1 MRTRGRLMLR
11 GDRGAASLELAILGP
26 ALLLMLS
33 FAIWAGRTQI
43 ADNSV
48 QEAARAAAREASI
61 ALDAGTATSLATA
74 QANATLTEQN
84 LKCQPISV
92 DVDTSGFAAPL
103 GVSGDVTVTVACTIG
118 MSDLLAPGLP
128 GSVQVEAS
136 FTSPV
141 DAYRER

>member
-1 MRTRGRLMLR
+1 MTPRQLR
-11 GDRGAASLELAILGP
+11 GDRGAVSLELAILAP

-43 ADNSV
+43 ADNAV

-61 ALDAGTATSLATA
+61 ALDAGTATSLATS
-74 QANATLTEQN
+74 QANATLAEQN
-84 LKCQPISV
+84 LKCQSV
-92 DVDTSGFAAPL
+92 SVQVDTSGFATPI
-103 GVSGDVTVTVACTIG
+103 GVSGDVTVTVSCTIS
-118 MSDLLAPGLP
+118 MADLLAPGLP
-128 GSVQVEAS
+128 GTVEVEAS